1 MNSTADRT
9 RLAILAL
16 WLGIMAYFSL
26 VVAPIAFAVL
36 SDPRLAGNIV
46 SRNLAVTEGVGIVLG
61 LILITITL
69 RQVASGMRAGRFD
82 QANLSILIGM
92 TAMMVVSKFLVSA
105 RLHQIRIEYG
115 ERLASL
121 AATDPVRTSFNSLH
135 QVSVWLMGLTMI
147 GAVILIV
154 RLIRIRQG

>member
-36 SDPRLAGNIV
+36 GDQRLAGNIV

-82 QANLSILIGM
+82 QANLSILISM

>member
-9 RLAILAL
+9 RLGILAL

-26 VVAPIAFAVL
+26 VVAPIAFSVL
-36 SDPRLAGNIV
+36 GDPRLAGNIV

-69 RQVASGMRAGRFD
+69 RQVVRRVRAGRFD
-82 QANLSILIGM
+82 RANLAILIGM
-92 TAMMVVSKFLVSA
+92 TAMMVISKFLVSA

-115 ERLASL
+115 ERLGSL

-147 GAVILIV
+147 GALILII
-154 RLIRIRQG
+154 RLIRIREV

>member
-9 RLAILAL
+9 RLVILAL

-36 SDPRLAGNIV
+36 GDPRLAGNIV

-61 LILITITL
+61 LLLITITL
-69 RQVASGMRAGRFD
+69 RQVARGVRAGRFD
-82 QANLSILIGM
+82 QANLAILTGM

-135 QVSVWLMGLTMI
+135 QISVWLMGLTMI

-154 RLIRIRQG
+154 RLIRMRQG

>member
-82 QANLSILIGM
+82 QANLSILISM

>member
-36 SDPRLAGNIV
+36 GDPRLAGNIV

-61 LILITITL
+61 LILLTITL
-69 RQVASGMRAGRFD
+69 RQVASGGRAGRFD
-82 QANLSILIGM
+82 QANLAILIGM

-147 GAVILIV
+147 GAVIMVV

>member
-36 SDPRLAGNIV
+36 GDPRLAGNIV
-46 SRNLAVTEGVGIVLG
+46 SRNLAVTEVVGIVLG
-61 LILITITL
+61 LLLITITL
-69 RQVASGMRAGRFD
+69 RQVARGVRAGRFD
-82 QANLSILIGM
+82 HANLAILTGM

-115 ERLASL
+115 ERFASL
-121 AATDPVRTSFNSLH
+121 PATDPVRTSFNSLH

-154 RLIRIRQG
+154 RLIRMRQG